1 MQSIHS
7 RRSVL
12 FEYIPGMHLRQDNIP
27 DAGWLRPFEQTLQ
40 TTLRAT
46 SDEYLPKAQSMQ
58 RVCASLL
65 EYFPGMQFKQAVF
78 PFSG

>member
-1 MQSIHS
+1 MHS
-7 RRSVL
+7 RLSVL
-12 FEYIPGMHLRQDNIP
+12 FEYIPGIHLRQANIP

-58 RVCASLL
+58 RVCSSLL
-65 EYFPGMQFKQAVF
+65 ENFPGMQFKQAVF

>member
-1 MQSIHS
+1 MHS
-7 RRSVL
+7 RLSVL
-12 FEYIPGMHLRQDNIP
+12 FEYIPGIHLRQANIP

>member
-1 MQSIHS
+1 MHSIHS

-12 FEYIPGMHLRQDNIP
+12 FENIPGIHLRQDNIP